1 MIITRTPFRVSF
13 LGGGTDLPWF
23 FEEET
28 GAVISTAIDKYMY
41 LSAHPLF
48 SSENILLKYS
58 TTEFVT
64 RPQDLKHPI
73 AREVLSREQ
82 INGIDI
88 SVTADV
94 PSGSGLGSSSA
105 FTVGMEH
112 LVAAYKNKFASQQEL
127 AMRACNIEIDIL
139 KEPIGKQ
146 DQYASAF
153 GGLNLYVFQKD
164 GTVDVRPLNLSPDN
178 WDFLANSMVL
188 VRIGNGSRSA
198 SKILSEQA
206 QNSKKGTDQFNA
218 LKDLRDLTIDSFSTL
233 SNDIRELPSLLN
245 QSWELKKLSNPE
257 TSNKEIDELIARGK
271 SLGASGSKLLG
282 AGSSGF
288 VLFMVEPEIRQDFIN
303 RLTGRNCLI
312 VRPDR
317 TGSTVIYSK

>member
-23 FEEET
+23 YEEET

-58 TTEFVT
+58 TTEYVS

-73 AREVLSREQ
+73 AREVLSRELL
-82 INGIDI
+82 NGIDI

-112 LVAAYKNKFASQQEL
+112 LVAAYKNRFASQEEL
-127 AMRACNIEIDIL
+127 ATRACNIEIDIL

-146 DQYASAF
+146 DQYASAY
-153 GGLNLYVFQKD
+153 GGLNLYLFQRD
-164 GTVDVRPLNLSPDN
+164 GTVDVRPLNLSPEN
-178 WDFLANSMVL
+178 WDFLAKSMVL
-188 VRIGNGSRSA
+188 VRVGTGSRSA
-198 SKILSEQA
+198 SKILGEQA
-206 QNSKKGTDQFNA
+206 QSSKKGTKQFNA
-218 LKDLRDLTIDSFSTL
+218 LKDLRDLTVASFSTI
-233 SNDIRELPSLLN
+233 SNDIRELPRILN
-245 QSWELKKLSNPE
+245 ASWELKKISNPNA
-257 TSNKEIDELIARGK
+257 SNQEIDELISKGK

-288 VLFMVEPEIRQDFIN
+288 VLFIVEPEMRQNFIE
-303 RLTGRNCLI
+303 RLSGRNCLAI
-312 VRPDR
+312 RPDR